1 MATRE
6 ILGGLLNDV
15 TRFWTKMSI
24 YYENRKFIAM
34 KTFSA
39 NYETTKHNAYY

>member
-1 MATRE
+1 MATRK

-15 TRFWTKMSI
+15 TRFWTKMTI
-24 YYENRKFIAM
+24 YYENRKFI
-34 KTFSA
+34 A